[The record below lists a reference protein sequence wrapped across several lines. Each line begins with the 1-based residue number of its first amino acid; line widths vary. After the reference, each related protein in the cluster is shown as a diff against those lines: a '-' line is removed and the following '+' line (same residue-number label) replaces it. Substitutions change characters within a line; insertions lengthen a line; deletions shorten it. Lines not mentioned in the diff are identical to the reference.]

1 MPARNQDPKQAH
13 SQTPSKSKNKPFEE
27 KKKNKLNTH
36 PMNSDLK
43 VVSQNIKEKKLL
55 REIEEITNSFRQP
68 KTDFR

>member
-1 MPARNQDPKQAH
+1 M
-13 SQTPSKSKNKPFEE
+13 
-27 KKKNKLNTH
+27 H

-43 VVSQNIKEKKLL
+43 VVSQNIQEKKLL